1 MVRRRRSRRHRR
13 NRTARRVLLI
23 VFCVGLALGVYLE
36 IPSDAAPQ
44 WFSSIH
50 LHRLSSSLPRSSRAA
65 EPDRLAVTVNQNLL
79 SRLQQESLPQPEI
92 RPIYPYS
99 VVPGGV
105 KDAQE
110 LRLAAARDPVVAAH
124 YAGFDYAHARAF
136 RLMMARRAY
145 VSYRIRNR
153 VYWTRR
159 RVTLNKGET
168 VITDGKT
175 IARAR
180 CANQVKEVA
189 PPPEATS
196 GNEPPAALFD
206 EPKHPASGTAM
217 AGPPVGFES
226 ALLNRPPV
234 PGLGPAPPLGM
245 VDPFGGGSWTPITP
259 ACRCPVFA
267 ESKRTR
273 TEAAARRREAERKRA
288 ILAAMAAGPAA
299 KSGARDLA
307 DGGYRDWPR
316 CTGRRARIR
325 AKLAATCRVKLTLFT
340 LSHPLTSSLDA
351 ALAHAGCWPGKQ
363 VPPLRRRVRSG
374 FGRNDNL
381 FSFCSDDRFFF
392 RCDNPFSSL

>member
-1 MVRRRRSRRHRR
+1 MVKVVRRRRSRRHRR

-50 LHRLSSSLPRSSRAA
+50 LHRLSSSLPRSSRPV
-65 EPDRLAVTVNQNLL
+65 EQERLAVTVNQNLL
-79 SRLQQESLPQPEI
+79 SQLQQEALPQPEI

-124 YAGFDYAHARAF
+124 YAGFDYAHARVF
-136 RLMMARRAY
+136 RLVMARRAY

-259 ACRCPVFA
+259 PPLPSVCGIEKNKNGSSGTPTGSGKKKGNPCGNGGGGTGGEVPEPGTWLMVA
-267 ESKRTR
+267 TG
-273 TEAAARRREAERKRA
+273 
-288 ILAAMAAGPAA
+288 LAAMYW
-299 KSGARDLA
+299 KTRTRFAR
-307 DGGYRDWPR
+307 
-316 CTGRRARIR
+316 
-325 AKLAATCRVKLTLFT
+325 
-340 LSHPLTSSLDA
+340 S
-351 ALAHAGCWPGKQ
+351 
-363 VPPLRRRVRSG
+363 
-374 FGRNDNL
+374 
-381 FSFCSDDRFFF
+381 
-392 RCDNPFSSL
+392 

>member
-50 LHRLSSSLPRSSRAA
+50 LHRLSSSLPRSSRPV
-65 EPDRLAVTVNQNLL
+65 EQERLAVTVNQNLL
-79 SRLQQESLPQPEI
+79 SQLQQEALPQPEI

-136 RLMMARRAY
+136 RLVMARRAY

-206 EPKHPASGTAM
+206 EPQHPASGTAM

-226 ALLNRPPV
+226 ALLTESPAGAGIGAGSAAGDGGSIWRWIVDADHSASAAQCLRNRKEQERKQRHADGRREEKGNPC
-234 PGLGPAPPLGM
+234 GN
-245 VDPFGGGSWTPITP
+245 GGGGTGGEVPEPGTWLMVATG
-259 ACRCPVFA
+259 
-267 ESKRTR
+267 
-273 TEAAARRREAERKRA
+273 
-288 ILAAMAAGPAA
+288 LAAMYW
-299 KSGARDLA
+299 KTRTRFAR
-307 DGGYRDWPR
+307 
-316 CTGRRARIR
+316 
-325 AKLAATCRVKLTLFT
+325 
-340 LSHPLTSSLDA
+340 S
-351 ALAHAGCWPGKQ
+351 
-363 VPPLRRRVRSG
+363 
-374 FGRNDNL
+374 
-381 FSFCSDDRFFF
+381 
-392 RCDNPFSSL
+392 

>member
-1 MVRRRRSRRHRR
+1 MGAAVVFLHQSVRQLSP
-13 NRTARRVLLI
+13 
-23 VFCVGLALGVYLE
+23 AL
-36 IPSDAAPQ
+36 S
-44 WFSSIH
+44 
-50 LHRLSSSLPRSSRAA
+50 LSRSSRPA
-65 EPDRLAVTVNQNLL
+65 EPDPLAVTVNQSLL
-79 SRLQQESLPQPEI
+79 SQLQQESLPQTEI

-110 LRLAAARDPVVAAH
+110 LRLAAAHDPVVAAH
-124 YAGFDYAHARAF
+124 YAGFDYAHARVF
-136 RLMMARRAY
+136 RLVMARRAY

-180 CANQVKEVA
+180 CANQVKDVA

-196 GNEPPAALFD
+196 GNEPPAPLFE
-206 EPKHPASGTAM
+206 EPQHPASGTAM

-259 ACRCPVFA
+259 PPLPGVCGVGKNKNGSSGTTTGNGKKKGNPCGNGGRDRGR
-267 ESKRTR
+267 S
-273 TEAAARRREAERKRA
+273 
-288 ILAAMAAGPAA
+288 
-299 KSGARDLA
+299 SGARDLA
-307 DGGYRDWPR
+307 IGGYGISCDILEDAQEI
-316 CTGRRARIR
+316 CS
-325 AKLAATCRVKLTLFT
+325 KLAAMCSVEFIHFT
-340 LSHPLTSSLDA
+340 VVAQFEKDSYQGMP
-351 ALAHAGCWPGKQ
+351 
-363 VPPLRRRVRSG
+363 
-374 FGRNDNL
+374 
-381 FSFCSDDRFFF
+381 
-392 RCDNPFSSL
+392 